1 MAHGRI
7 LQSPHYPNL
16 IHLIRWLSLAVCFIL
31 MSPSVFANNAAD
43 NHDDEIENESFIYVS
58 NNVPEGFE
66 DLAGPKINH
75 VDVYYQGKFLIS
87 TEATFDFKTLTFH
100 TPEVIINQISYLLD
114 PDYIL
119 QNISQPLDINAD
131 QLCLSHSSNID
142 CGDLQPNVAGII
154 FDEGRF
160 KVDLFINPQQLEVQ
174 FIESSK
180 FLPDPE
186 EKFSTVHNFSLNLSG
201 TDVAEDTF
209 NAQTNSIVSYG
220 DVRLLA
226 QTNYTDEESLLI
238 DEASIQKDY
247 RGWEA
252 EAGVF
257 ESESRSTNFFS
268 QVDVTGIRAQTSL
281 NTRTDIKSSRGT
293 DIFIFLSVRSRVEVF
308 RNNRLID
315 ARFYEAGNRQID
327 TTRFPDGAYQIS
339 VRIREE
345 NGAER
350 IEEYFFVRNSLLP
363 PINEPILYAEIGH
376 INEFEQDTVL
386 PKVTDEQIIH
396 VGAAIRATESIALE
410 GEILR
415 AGDQTMLQT
424 GIVHVGAGIQS
435 QINAMATTE
444 SDWAVSIRENYA
456 TNKFTVGAD
465 FRYVNQGDNE
475 ILDINEFD
483 LVTAD
488 STQAT
493 ASFSHEFMGGRAFWR
508 YRHLD
513 LSDRAKSETYSID
526 YRRQITRT
534 RDYQLDW
541 DFTASKDTDDYLVS
555 TNLVFSYRKK
565 NNTYRLNSGV
575 QAAKTFD
582 SQDNSVTGSARWQHT
597 RRDPNFG
604 RIQSQL
610 FYQKERNFDT
620 AGAKLSSESR
630 YGFNEIAVNK
640 TLNSD
645 RDIFDYS
652 IRSQLSFAS
661 DFKNAS
667 IGGAKHNSS
676 AIIIDLEGQPKG
688 SKFEV
693 FIDRQSVGYATV
705 GSNTIFPLPPY
716 ETYDVRL
723 ESRASTFLQFDEAP
737 REVTLYP
744 GNVNSL
750 RWQVD
755 RVVVLIG
762 KVIGEDGEPIKNA
775 KIQNV
780 GAFSGTDSR
789 GWFQIETS
797 KTNELILQ
805 QNDGSTCK
813 ITLEDYNGE
822 EDVHVFD
829 ELVCIDNSTIVTGI

>member
-1 MAHGRI
+1 M
-7 LQSPHYPNL
+7 
-16 IHLIRWLSLAVCFIL
+16 CFIFI
-31 MSPSVFANNAAD
+31 STPVFANNAED
-43 NHDDEIENESFIYVS
+43 SHDENNEKETFIYVS

-66 DLAGPKINH
+66 DLAGPKINQI
-75 VDVYYQGKFLIS
+75 DVYYQGSFLIS
-87 TEATFDFKTLTFH
+87 TEATYDFETLTFH
-100 TPEVIINQISYLLD
+100 SPEIIIENISYLLD
-114 PDYIL
+114 PDFIL
-119 QNISQPLDINAD
+119 KNISQPLEINSD

-142 CGDLQPNVAGII
+142 CGVLEPNVAGII

-180 FLPDPE
+180 FLPDAE
-186 EKFSTVHNFSLNLSG
+186 DKFSTVHNFSLNLSG

-209 NAQTNSIVSYG
+209 NAQTNSIISYG

-226 QTNYTDEESLLI
+226 QTNYTDEENILI

-363 PINEPILYAEIGH
+363 PLNEPILYAEVGH

-386 PKVTDEQIIH
+386 PKVTDEEIIH
-396 VGAAIRATESIALE
+396 IGGAIRATESIALE
-410 GEILR
+410 GEIVR
-415 AGDQTMLQT
+415 AGDQTMLQA
-424 GIVHVGAGIQS
+424 GIVHIGSGIQS
-435 QINAMATTE
+435 QINAMTTTE
-444 SDWAVSIRENYA
+444 SDWAISIRENYA

-465 FRYVNQGDNE
+465 FRYVSQGDKE
-475 ILDINEFD
+475 ILDNDEFD
-483 LVTAD
+483 LVTSD

-493 ASFSHEFMGGRAFWR
+493 ASFSHEFLGGRAFWR

-513 LSDRAKSETYSID
+513 LNGREKSETYSID
-526 YRRQITRT
+526 YRRQIART
-534 RDYQLDW
+534 REYQLDW
-541 DFTASKDTDDYLVS
+541 DLTASKDTNDYLFS
-555 TNLVFSYRKK
+555 TNLVFSFREK
-565 NNTYRLNSGV
+565 NNIYRINSGI
-575 QAAKTFD
+575 QSAET
-582 SQDNSVTGSARWQHT
+582 SGSRDNAVTGSARWQHT

-610 FYQKERNFDT
+610 FYQKERNFDS
-620 AGAKLSSESR
+620 AGAMLSSESR
-630 YGFNEIAVNK
+630 YGFNEVAVNK
-640 TLNSD
+640 TINND
-645 RDIFDYS
+645 RDILDYS

-661 DFKNAS
+661 DFKNVS
-667 IGGAKHNSS
+667 IGGARQNSS
-676 AIIIDLEGQPKG
+676 AIIIDLDGQPEG
-688 SKFEV
+688 SSFEV
-693 FIDRQSVGYATV
+693 FIDRQSVGFATV
-705 GSNTIFPLPPY
+705 GSNTVFPLPPY

-762 KVIGEDGEPIKNA
+762 KVIGEDGEPVKNA

-780 GAFSGTDSR
+780 GAFSGTDNR

-813 ITLEDYNGE
+813 INLGEYNGE

-829 ELVCIDNSTIVTGI
+829 ELICVDNSTIVTGI